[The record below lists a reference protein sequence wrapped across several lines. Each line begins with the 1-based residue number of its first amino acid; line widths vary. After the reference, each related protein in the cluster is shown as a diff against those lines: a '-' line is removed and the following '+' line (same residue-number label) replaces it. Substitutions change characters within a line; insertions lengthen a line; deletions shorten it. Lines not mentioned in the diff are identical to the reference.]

1 MENRYSRRRKL
12 LKRGLAWKSI
22 QNYGS
27 SRRHARGK
35 EREEACSNGG
45 RGWETFLDGR
55 QMRNRWANR
64 LSRPTRIFDWEGS
77 GGNKKE
83 EVIFV
88 SRGSI
93 ACAFSRHGDRKFALS
108 TLRCTISP
116 VRGSFVG
123 KTWNPAG
130 DRYPPPPP
138 YPPPSWKSATDT
150 AVLRRKKEKKKK
162 KREKSAQMETK
173 IYVFV
178 GRVEG
183 GDEVSDKNA
192 RGQLFTRRRLIA
204 LRDKK
209 RTDRGRER
217 IKGGVINFEMMMETL
232 SRYAANFVTDKQTLP
247 LSLGRRGVASVFK
260 VERNN
265 KPSLPCRLCWK
276 GGVSNFDSMTDA
288 SSLPGG
294 FSFPRGK
301 SFLSGG
307 SSGQWSGELSPV
319 LLSRANG
326 YLLIRFRRKRN
337 SPSSHR
343 FLNSS
348 CSCCHASPLKH

>member
-83 EVIFV
+83 EAIFV

-192 RGQLFTRRRLIA
+192 RGQLFTRRRLI
-204 LRDKK
+204 
-209 RTDRGRER
+209 
-217 IKGGVINFEMMMETL
+217 
-232 SRYAANFVTDKQTLP
+232 
-247 LSLGRRGVASVFK
+247 VA
-260 VERNN
+260 R
-265 KPSLPCRLCWK
+265 
-276 GGVSNFDSMTDA
+276 
-288 SSLPGG
+288 
-294 FSFPRGK
+294 
-301 SFLSGG
+301 
-307 SSGQWSGELSPV
+307 
-319 LLSRANG
+319 
-326 YLLIRFRRKRN
+326 
-337 SPSSHR
+337 
-343 FLNSS
+343 
-348 CSCCHASPLKH
+348 